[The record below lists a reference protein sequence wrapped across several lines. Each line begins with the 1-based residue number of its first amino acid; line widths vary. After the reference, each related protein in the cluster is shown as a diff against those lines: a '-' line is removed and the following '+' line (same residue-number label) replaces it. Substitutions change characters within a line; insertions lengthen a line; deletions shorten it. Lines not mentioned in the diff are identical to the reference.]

1 MLLPATGLAEE
12 LGEMDLYAPEIYDG
26 EFAEETP
33 AERID
38 AEPAAADAPVADE
51 PAPADAPVA
60 DEPTVEDA
68 PVADEP
74 AAADAPVADEPAPAD
89 EPAEGAPTEYAVSA
103 PEPEPTAEVQTVTLT
118 GRKATARMNVDETL
132 QITVNEGETGVFTS
146 RSTKLA
152 TVDASGLVTARAKGT
167 ARIEFKPA
175 GGKKRVLSVRIV
187 DPYEP
192 KGVSIGQGKALRLNV
207 GDTLQ
212 LNAVLAPETART
224 TLTWKSGRAKVA
236 SVSADGVVTALSEGK
251 ARLTVSTANRKK
263 ATIAVTVVD
272 PYKPSGVSIGQ
283 GKALTL
289 NVGDTLQLNAVL
301 APETARTTLTWKS
314 GRAKVASVNA
324 DGVVTALSEGKAR
337 LTVTTANR
345 KKATITVTVVDPY
358 KPSGVSIDQ
367 GKALSLMLGESV
379 QLGATLAPQTARAK
393 LTWKSNRPKV
403 ATVNADGL
411 VTSVGKGKATITVTA
426 GKRISAAVQI
436 QVIDLSD
443 LPRQPQMNT
452 ATYRGTEFKVVN
464 TVVDPLTY
472 ANLVYDRV
480 CTSPGRTGKYH
491 GRCLA
496 ICYYYVYCMMENVT
510 NVDPLIPAKKYVST
524 RKLSYSTEKYS
535 KPGPMMARL
544 YDLLNAGVPQILMV
558 EAITRPGTRH
568 FVEVVGYRSS
578 VTRREDLRVE
588 DLLVIDSFDGKL
600 ESMDPALEKV
610 ETRVLFTQNGQY
622 RIQAL
627 RFRS

>member
-192 KGVSIGQGKALRLNV
+192 KGVSIGQGKALR
-207 GDTLQ
+207 
-212 LNAVLAPETART
+212 
-224 TLTWKSGRAKVA
+224 
-236 SVSADGVVTALSEGK
+236 
-251 ARLTVSTANRKK
+251 
-263 ATIAVTVVD
+263 
-272 PYKPSGVSIGQ
+272 
-283 GKALTL
+283 L